1 MLQPSTFDR
10 AGGVD
15 RVGLPD
21 PAEGSCAARE
31 RRVRARAGIAA
42 VDAFLEVLEQRRDGA
57 GEKIDADLLLQ
68 WLWDLENIGLAAP
81 VAVSGATTIAQL
93 NESLLDWQEELLD
106 IAYPRRVIPMT
117 AGHRVPPGNVVVH
130 THRRRWHH
138 PARRPALWAARPSI
152 RLAVLPEAE
161 APRGADTVRVGR
173 DPNGLTERELTV
185 LRVVA
190 EGLTNAQVA
199 NRLHL
204 SEHTVAAHLRSI
216 FRKTDVAS
224 RSVATRY
231 ALERGLT

>member
-15 RVGLPD
+15 RVGPPD
-21 PAEGSCAARE
+21 AEGSCDARE
-31 RRVRARAGIAA
+31 RRVRARAAIAA

-57 GEKIDADLLLQ
+57 RERIDADLLLR
-68 WLWDLENIGLAAP
+68 WLWDLENMGLVAP
-81 VAVSGATTIAQL
+81 VAVSGATTAAQL
-93 NESLLDWQEELLD
+93 NEGLLDWQEELLD
-106 IAYPRRVIPMT
+106 VAYPRRVIPMT
-117 AGHRVPPGNVVVH
+117 AGGRVPPGHVVGQ

-138 PARRPALWAARPSI
+138 PARRPALWSARPSI
-152 RLAVLPEAE
+152 RLAVLPDAE
-161 APRGADTVRVGR
+161 APRGADTMRAGR

-199 NRLHL
+199 HRLHL

-224 RSVATRY
+224 RSGATRY
-231 ALERGLT
+231 ALEHGLT